1 MWGFRRLRRESGQAL
16 VLAAAAMVVILG
28 MAAMAIDVGMF
39 LQERRD
45 LQNAAD
51 AAALAGAP
59 DLPASPGD
67 AVADATAWAEHNGIG
82 AGELEGVTVS
92 TTYVTDDTVTVQ
104 VKRDVPWLFARV
116 LGKGSDTIR
125 ADATAR
131 VGSPAWADNVMPWAL
146 KESVQ
151 LDITYGE
158 EVTLK
163 YSAGDKET
171 GNNCN
176 NAIDDDADTKVNDGC
191 NADGAPESGAQCD
204 NAVDDDSDG
213 DVNDGC
219 PEAGSSGNYGL
230 LDLGGG
236 SGCDSYR
243 ENIVNGADVTVNSMV
258 PSEPGNCVGP
268 TEQGLEDRLN
278 ACSAE
283 CDTFEETFTLVDGVW
298 HFSSDA
304 CNPWK
309 PEGAASTRVVLVP
322 VISDADAGKSE
333 VEVLRFALVFLTNDA
348 NDNICKTGN
357 ECDVTGIFVKAYDDT
372 GALMGALDPNSD
384 VRFARLVE

>member
-1 MWGFRRLRRESGQAL
+1 
-16 VLAAAAMVVILG
+16 MVVILG

-39 LQERRD
+39 LQQRRD

-59 DLPASPGD
+59 DLPGSPAS
-67 AVADATAWAEHNGIG
+67 AVANATAWAEENGIG
-82 AGELEGVTVS
+82 AGELEAVTVS

-116 LGKGSDTIR
+116 LGKGSDTVR

-131 VGSPAWADNVMPWAL
+131 VGSPSVAFGVMPWSL
-146 KESVQ
+146 LESAKAAA
-151 LDITYGE
+151 TYGV

-163 YSAGDKET
+163 YSAGVGGGGEF
-171 GNNCN
+171 
-176 NAIDDDADTKVNDGC
+176 
-191 NADGAPESGAQCD
+191 
-204 NAVDDDSDG
+204 
-213 DVNDGC
+213 
-219 PEAGSSGNYGL
+219 GL

-236 SGCDSYR
+236 TGCSGYR
-243 ENIVNGADVTVNSMV
+243 DNVTDGAEVALHSQIPT
-258 PSEPGNCVGP
+258 ETGNCVGP

-283 CDTFEETFTLVDGVW
+283 CDTFEEVFTLVNGVW
-298 HFSSDA
+298 HFSGNA
-304 CNPWK
+304 CNPWE
-309 PEGAASTRVVLVP
+309 PEGSGSTRVVLVP
-322 VISDADAGKSE
+322 VISDPDKGKEYVTVNS
-333 VEVLRFALVFLTNDA
+333 FAMVFLTNDA
-348 NDNICKTGN
+348 TDNICPTGN
-357 ECDVTGIFVKAYDDT
+357 DCMVTAIYVKAYDDI

>member
-1 MWGFRRLRRESGQAL
+1 MWGFRRFRRESGQAL

-59 DLPASPGD
+59 DLPGSPAN
-67 AVADATAWAEHNGIG
+67 AVDHANSWAEQNGIG

-92 TTYVTDDTVTVQ
+92 TTYVTDDTITVQ

-116 LGKGSDTIR
+116 LGRGSDTVR

-131 VGSPAWADNVMPWAL
+131 IGSPSVAFGVMPWSL
-146 KESVQ
+146 LESAKAAA
-151 LDITYGE
+151 TYGV

-163 YSAGDKET
+163 YSAQEGGGGEF
-171 GNNCN
+171 
-176 NAIDDDADTKVNDGC
+176 
-191 NADGAPESGAQCD
+191 
-204 NAVDDDSDG
+204 
-213 DVNDGC
+213 
-219 PEAGSSGNYGL
+219 GL

-236 SGCDSYR
+236 SGCNSYR
-243 ENIVNGADVTVNSMV
+243 DNVTEGSQVTLHSQI
-258 PSEPGNCVGP
+258 PIEPGNCVGP
-268 TEQGLEDRLN
+268 TEQGVEDRLA

-283 CDTFEETFTLVDGVW
+283 CDTFEEVFTLVDGVW
-298 HFSSDA
+298 HFASDA
-304 CNPWK
+304 CNPWE

-322 VISDADAGKSE
+322 VISDPDKGKEYVTVNS
-333 VEVLRFALVFLTNDA
+333 FAMVFLTNDA
-348 NDNICKTGN
+348 TDNICPTGN
-357 ECDVTGIFVKAYDDT
+357 ACDVKAIYVKAYDDI

>member
-1 MWGFRRLRRESGQAL
+1 
-16 VLAAAAMVVILG
+16 MVVILG

-59 DLPASPGD
+59 DLPGSPAN
-67 AVADATAWAEHNGIG
+67 AVDHANSWAEQNGIG

-92 TTYVTDDTVTVQ
+92 TTYVTDDTITVQ

-116 LGKGSDTIR
+116 LGRGSDTMR

-131 VGSPAWADNVMPWAL
+131 IGSPSVAYDVMPWSL
-146 KESVQ
+146 LESAKAAA
-151 LDITYGE
+151 TYGV

-163 YSAGDKET
+163 YSAG
-171 GNNCN
+171 
-176 NAIDDDADTKVNDGC
+176 
-191 NADGAPESGAQCD
+191 GAGGGEF
-204 NAVDDDSDG
+204 
-213 DVNDGC
+213 
-219 PEAGSSGNYGL
+219 GL

-236 SGCDSYR
+236 TGCDGYR
-243 ENIVNGADVTVNSMV
+243 DNVTNGTDVTLHSQI
-258 PSEPGNCVGP
+258 PTETGNCVGP

-283 CDTFEETFTLVDGVW
+283 CDTFGEVFTLVDGVW
-298 HFSSDA
+298 HYSSNA

-322 VISDADAGKSE
+322 VISDPDKGKEYVTVNS
-333 VEVLRFALVFLTNDA
+333 FAMVFLTNDA
-348 NDNICKTGN
+348 TDNICPTGN
-357 ECDVTGIFVKAYDDT
+357 MCDVKAIFVEAYGDM
-372 GALMGALDPNSD
+372 GSLMGALDPNSD